1 MNIYMSTELLTHSAV
16 YTVCQ
21 FFFLFCFLKVIFLS
35 RQTRCLFRWPSRCE
49 LVLLVSQLLR
59 RGCLLRPF
67 LLWKNPPLKL
77 HLNEHNHKSEAL
89 NTPLPQLSLF
99 CVLEEFAVGMIR
111 EEEHTST
118 AAPGTASIGSE
129 HMRICA
135 PEVIKEVSL

>member
-1 MNIYMSTELLTHSAV
+1 MSTELLTHSAV
-16 YTVCQ
+16 YTVRFIYLFLLL
-21 FFFLFCFLKVIFLS
+21 FFFLSDISLKTDSLPFQVALEVWAGAVGVPAVAARLSAAPIFA
-35 RQTRCLFRWPSRCE
+35 
-49 LVLLVSQLLR
+49 LV
-59 RGCLLRPF
+59 
-67 LLWKNPPLKL
+67 KKTKLKFD
-77 HLNEHNHKSEAL
+77 EHNHKSEAW

-118 AAPGTASIGSE
+118 AAPGTSSIGSE

>member
-1 MNIYMSTELLTHSAV
+1 MALEVWAGAVGVPSVAARLSAAPI
-16 YTVCQ
+16 
-21 FFFLFCFLKVIFLS
+21 FALK
-35 RQTRCLFRWPSRCE
+35 
-49 LVLLVSQLLR
+49 
-59 RGCLLRPF
+59 
-67 LLWKNPPLKL
+67 KPPLKL
-77 HLNEHNHKSEAL
+77 HLDKHNHKSEAL